1 MATWAREGV
10 KIDAA
15 GEHLAEAVVRME
27 GEPGAGRD
35 SLALLQALLG
45 VDGSDA
51 VDVVAGKMASS
62 CLRV

>member
-1 MATWAREGV
+1 
-10 KIDAA
+10 
-15 GEHLAEAVVRME
+15 ME

-51 VDVVAGKMASS
+51 VDVVAGKMARS
-62 CLRV
+62 CVLVQRGVTLWMMP

>member
-1 MATWAREGV
+1 
-10 KIDAA
+10 
-15 GEHLAEAVVRME
+15 ME

-51 VDVVAGKMASS
+51 VDVVAGKKGPVVVCAFSG
-62 CLRV
+62 V